1 MRIWTGHIQYEKL
14 NDMLEIKYGI
24 KVVDLNHAVKVL
36 NLEEELDV
44 IAVNITNIT
53 SGVQQKR

>member
-1 MRIWTGHIQYEKL
+1 
-14 NDMLEIKYGI
+14 MLEIKYGI
-24 KVVDLNHAVKVL
+24 KVVDLNHAVKVF